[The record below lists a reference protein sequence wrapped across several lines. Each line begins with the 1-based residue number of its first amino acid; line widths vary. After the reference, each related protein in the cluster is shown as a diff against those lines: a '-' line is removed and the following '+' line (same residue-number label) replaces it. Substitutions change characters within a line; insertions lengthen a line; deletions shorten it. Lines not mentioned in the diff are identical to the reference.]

1 MQMQMR
7 SSGYAIPKQ
16 PGERTPVLCSPMR
29 WVKTKT
35 KLDCYGPPFF
45 NEHMAEEKR
54 SGGDRRS
61 GSDRRS
67 GKDRRERD
75 AGPPPEG
82 DRRTDETRRSDQ
94 ERRSGKDRRSG
105 S

>member
-1 MQMQMR
+1 
-7 SSGYAIPKQ
+7 
-16 PGERTPVLCSPMR
+16 MR

-35 KLDCYGPPFF
+35 KTKLDCFGPPFF
-45 NEHMAEEKR
+45 NEDMAEEKR

-75 AGPPPEG
+75 AGPPPDG
-82 DRRTDETRRSDQ
+82 DRREGDSRRSEE

-105 S
+105 N